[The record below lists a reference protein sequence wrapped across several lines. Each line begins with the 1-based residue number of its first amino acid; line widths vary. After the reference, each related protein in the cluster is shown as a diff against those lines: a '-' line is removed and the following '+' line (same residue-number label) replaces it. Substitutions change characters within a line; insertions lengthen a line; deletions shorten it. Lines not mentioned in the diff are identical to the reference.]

1 MKPDPKRILEEA
13 LTLPVDARAWIAEI
27 LLGTLEANEDFQISQ
42 EWLEEI
48 RRRCAEID
56 ASSVSLLEGD
66 AVLAELR
73 RKYS

>member
-13 LTLPVDARAWIAEI
+13 LTLPVDVRTWIAEL
-27 LLGTLEANEDFQISQ
+27 LLGTLETNEDFQISQ

-48 RRRCAEID
+48 RRRCAEMD
-56 ASSVSLLEGD
+56 ASPLNLLEGD

-73 RKYS
+73 KKYS